1 MRRTPAG
8 RLTVF
13 WLYIA
18 TIFTAA
24 VLGLLVGLVYIT
36 WR

>member
-1 MRRTPAG
+1 MRRPSAG
-8 RLTVF
+8 QLAVF
-13 WLYIA
+13 LDYML

-24 VLGLLVGLVYIT
+24 VLGLLGGLVYIT

>member
-1 MRRTPAG
+1 
-8 RLTVF
+8 VF
-13 WLYIA
+13 LDYML